1 MKILSYWRYLTVAVV
16 MALVGASIPVQIV
29 RIQSNPKVAGITGNG
44 TYEWKTFFP
53 ARGMIYDRHGNLLAG
68 NKTVYEVGVDM
79 ASIPADKDKAIKMEQ
94 DIAVAAQEV
103 LGLDP
108 GSVLLKIAGAANGTQ
123 YVLLQDYV
131 AFDKGEALKKLKE
144 ERLTDPTRP
153 NLDAVQLIA
162 HPMRSYPENDL
173 ASTVIGYVT
182 RENRGYMGVEEN
194 YNNIM
199 AGIPVTMLVPTD
211 PHRAEEYPQ
220 ITPGQTLILT
230 IDREIQASVEK
241 ILDDALS
248 KTNSV
253 SGTIIVMDPKTGEI
267 LAMSSTP
274 RMNLNDYNR
283 VEEIFPGETPFNRAI
298 SQAYEPGSV
307 VKILTMASALDK
319 GTVTPDTIYFD
330 TGVINVGGFPIH
342 NWENTVWGYQDMTGC
357 LAHSINTCLAWVS
370 TLMGNDSFYSYMQHF
385 GLGHPTGID
394 LAGEVAGRLK
404 FPGDEDWTPIDLGT
418 NGFGQGVAITP
429 LQMVMAA
436 SALANNGQMV
446 YPHVLYAQV
455 LNGRQT
461 NMPPQVIGT
470 PIKAEV
476 AHTITAMLANSL
488 VIESSAALLPG
499 YSIAG
504 KTGTAQIPIPH
515 DGYDENDINASFIGW
530 GPVDD
535 PRFLVYVWLEKP
547 QSNKAASVVAA
558 PIFRQV
564 IEKLV
569 ILMGIPP
576 DAVRL
581 SAPALQTMQDGVLPA
596 QEQQAGP

>member
-1 MKILSYWRYLTVAVV
+1 
-16 MALVGASIPVQIV
+16 
-29 RIQSNPKVAGITGNG
+29 
-44 TYEWKTFFP
+44 
-53 ARGMIYDRHGNLLAG
+53 
-68 NKTVYEVGVDM
+68 
-79 ASIPADKDKAIKMEQ
+79 
-94 DIAVAAQEV
+94 
-103 LGLDP
+103 
-108 GSVLLKIAGAANGTQ
+108 
-123 YVLLQDYV
+123 
-131 AFDKGEALKKLKE
+131 
-144 ERLTDPTRP
+144 
-153 NLDAVQLIA
+153 
-162 HPMRSYPENDL
+162 
-173 ASTVIGYVT
+173 
-182 RENRGYMGVEEN
+182 
-194 YNNIM
+194 
-199 AGIPVTMLVPTD
+199 VTMLVPSD
-211 PHRAEEYPQ
+211 PHRVEEYPQ

-248 KTNSV
+248 ETNSV

-429 LQMVMAA
+429 Q
-436 SALANNGQMV
+436 
-446 YPHVLYAQV
+446 
-455 LNGRQT
+455 
-461 NMPPQVIGT
+461 
-470 PIKAEV
+470 
-476 AHTITAMLANSL
+476 
-488 VIESSAALLPG
+488 
-499 YSIAG
+499 
-504 KTGTAQIPIPH
+504 
-515 DGYDENDINASFIGW
+515 
-530 GPVDD
+530 
-535 PRFLVYVWLEKP
+535 
-547 QSNKAASVVAA
+547 
-558 PIFRQV
+558 
-564 IEKLV
+564 
-569 ILMGIPP
+569 
-576 DAVRL
+576 
-581 SAPALQTMQDGVLPA
+581 
-596 QEQQAGP
+596 